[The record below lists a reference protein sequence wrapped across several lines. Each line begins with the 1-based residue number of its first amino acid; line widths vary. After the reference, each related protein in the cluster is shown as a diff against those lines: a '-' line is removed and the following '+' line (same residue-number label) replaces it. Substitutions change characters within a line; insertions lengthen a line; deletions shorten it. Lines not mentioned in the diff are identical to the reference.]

1 MTLDEAKKLV
11 AQVPHWHHAFEIYPG
26 LVTPGSYDPNVLLE
40 KMRLPSNLRGA
51 RVLDIGTSD
60 GFFTLRLAQRGGNVV
75 ALDYR
80 GKRDHGYYVTEK
92 LNDLNVE
99 YHQINIFDID
109 TSLLGQF
116 DIVLFLGVLYHL
128 PDMIKGLHTVRQCC
142 SGTLFIET
150 HSENEFC
157 PHIAAARYYQGATL
171 ANDHTN
177 FWAPNRLCVMDMLHD
192 TGFDVVRDEVWG
204 ERLFVEAKAVQT
216 DGLRSQKMQVGYGLI
231 GGM

>member
-26 LVTPGSYDPNVLLE
+26 LVTPGSYDPNILLE
-40 KMRLPSNLRGA
+40 KMRLSPNLQGT

-60 GFFTLRLAQRGGNVV
+60 GFFTLRLAQRGGDVV

-80 GKRDHGYYVTEK
+80 GKKEHGFYVTET
-92 LNDLNVE
+92 LNDINVE
-99 YHQINIFDID
+99 YCQMNVFDID
-109 TSLLGQF
+109 PRQLGQF
-116 DIVLFLGVLYHL
+116 DIVLFMGVLYHL
-128 PDMIKGLHTVRQCC
+128 PDMIRGLHLVRQCC
-142 SGTLFIET
+142 GGTLFVET

-157 PHIAAARYYQGATL
+157 PDIAAARYYREATL
-171 ANDHTN
+171 AHDHTN
-177 FWAPNRLCVMDMLHD
+177 FWAPNRLCVMDMLYD

-204 ERLFVEAKAVQT
+204 ERLFVEAKAAQR
-216 DGLRSQKMQVGYGLI
+216 DGLRKQKMQLGYGVT